1 MYIVIEKCKFT
12 HSSQK
17 FKSYTFVGLQKLLT
31 KFYFLL
37 LPEPI
42 KRTVSIP
49 LCSYKAGESKGCEL
63 ARVYPV
69 LVQVPDI

>member
-1 MYIVIEKCKFT
+1 MLHLLIQIQNLR
-12 HSSQK
+12 H
-17 FKSYTFVGLQKLLT
+17 LAKLLT

>member
-1 MYIVIEKCKFT
+1 MLHLLIQIQ
-12 HSSQK
+12 H
-17 FKSYTFVGLQKLLT
+17 LRHLAKLLT